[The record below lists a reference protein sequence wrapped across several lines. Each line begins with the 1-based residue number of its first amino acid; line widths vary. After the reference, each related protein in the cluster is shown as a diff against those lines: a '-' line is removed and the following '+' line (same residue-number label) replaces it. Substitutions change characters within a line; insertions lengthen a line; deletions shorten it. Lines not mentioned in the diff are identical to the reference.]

1 MSDDK
6 QSVALERMKALQA
19 YGEVVFKRKDRKRNL
34 KQKKRIK
41 RLKKELQLLKE
52 LISIRTHK

>member
-1 MSDDK
+1 VCDDE

-19 YGEVVFKRKDRKRNL
+19 HGDVVFKRKDRKRNL

-41 RLKKELQLLKE
+41 TLKRELQLLKE